1 MTEAQ
6 PIEILGQTYYLK
18 GAPDPE
24 YIKRVEQYLN
34 EKIKEVSGAGGT
46 VDTYNLMI
54 LVALN
59 LADDSLRS
67 QDRLREL
74 QQEVAERS
82 KLLINSIDS
91 CLADGV

>member
-18 GAPDPE
+18 GASDPE

-34 EKIKEVSGAGGT
+34 DKIQEVSGAGGT

-54 LVALN
+54 LVSLN

-74 QQEVAERS
+74 QEAVAEQSNR
-82 KLLINSIDS
+82 LINSIDS
-91 CLADGV
+91 CIADGV